1 MQGEPARWIMTAKGE
16 PLVPGSNEVAVE
28 VSGYDNRVLA
38 AAHVGEIKGRA
49 IFVPSQQ
56 GAQ

>member
-1 MQGEPARWIMTAKGE
+1 
-16 PLVPGSNEVAVE
+16 VPGSNEVAVE